1 MVENGKYQTLT
12 ETPRAVV
19 FEPAQQVYDEATV
32 LVVRSALP
40 GTEMARQLRQ
50 TFASLDAQLP
60 LYAAGSV
67 RQMVDLAYLPAR
79 AATVALGAFGALAMM
94 LAIYGLAAYTVS
106 RCLREIGI
114 RVAIGAR
121 GPQVLRSLLGRI
133 GGDAGGGPRDGN
145 RVCQLA
151 FEHRLSG
158 HAARSLGAGRRG
170 IHHGSCGVGVGLDS
184 GSACFGGGPHP
195 VPAA

>member
-67 RQMVDLAYLPAR
+67 RQMVDLASLPAR
-79 AATVALGAFGALAMM
+79 AATVALG
-94 LAIYGLAAYTVS
+94 
-106 RCLREIGI
+106 
-114 RVAIGAR
+114 RVR
-121 GPQVLRSLLGRI
+121 
-133 GGDAGGGPRDGN
+133 
-145 RVCQLA
+145 
-151 FEHRLSG
+151 
-158 HAARSLGAGRRG
+158 GAGDDARD
-170 IHHGSCGVGVGLDS
+170 LW
-184 GSACFGGGPHP
+184 
-195 VPAA
+195 